1 MKSIC
6 KKEEDCFALYH
17 DGLVRVCG
25 PGVGEPCPSIMITTI
40 WQPMKNAYSHHIT
53 EAREV

>member
-17 DGLVRVCG
+17 YGLVQVCG

-40 WQPMKNAYSHHIT
+40 WQPMKNAYSHHIR